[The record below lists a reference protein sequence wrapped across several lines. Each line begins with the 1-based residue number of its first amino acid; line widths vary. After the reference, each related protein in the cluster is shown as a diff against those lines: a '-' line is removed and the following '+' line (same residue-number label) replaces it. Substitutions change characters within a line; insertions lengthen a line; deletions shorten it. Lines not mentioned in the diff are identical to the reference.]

1 MPDYVVIGG
10 VEVISTARAQALG
23 AEAGECGA
31 DEVCW
36 DCEDGAAEWL
46 NNGEPYGTVEDA
58 PWFDPAVPESRSVL
72 GFGGLEITGMTER
85 VGTTGNAPARREFTL
100 RFAAFLADECG
111 LEYAQGWLSNVFSP
125 SPCATSC
132 VGHEMCM
139 LACCPDVDD
148 DGELVGPD
156 PLRHLYDVEVVSGP
170 TMIERSWEDPLWIE
184 YEVTLST
191 PNVYVWR
198 PPPDQRVWRV
208 RPSDGQV
215 VTLDLPAVYEACP
228 DDDDCATEF
237 ACPSPDFAPLPAEP
251 LPACYPAEPFSAHRT
266 LVSVPSRTM
275 PRGVD
280 VVPVIHAEAGNR
292 PLRNLV
298 VRFYDNPLDVPCDR
312 LPDMNPCRACMDLT
326 VTEIPP
332 NGSIIMDGRTGLN
345 TITCK
350 NSRGRDVQIPA
361 SVYGPPVDGV
371 GAGYV
376 DAIPCGPGICLEI
389 YTAEGA
395 AINAEVVVEFWT
407 RTNGALWL
415 TTWDAPQA
423 ETRRLS
429 RCVGSTGMPRRVSR
443 LSRRSWTG
451 ISGSPASSVPGGAAP
466 TTRGHH
472 SKSSWAVARFVRTCC
487 DSSNRAGGRSA
498 SAAAPTSPTP
508 GRSGISRR
516 PRATPAR

>member
-1 MPDYVVIGG
+1 MLPDYVVIGG

-36 DCEDGAAEWL
+36 DCSEEAAAWL
-46 NNGEPYGTVEDA
+46 NNNEPYGTVEDA
-58 PWFDPAVPESRSVL
+58 PWYDPAVPESRSVL

-111 LEYAQGWLSNVFSP
+111 LEYAQGWLANVFSP

-139 LACCPDVDD
+139 IACCPDVDEA
-148 DGELVGPD
+148 GELVGPD
-156 PLRHLYDVEVVSGP
+156 PLRYLYDVEVVAGP
-170 TMIERSWEDPLWIE
+170 TMVERSWDDPLWIE

-198 PPPDQRVWRV
+198 APPPERVWQV

-215 VTLDLPAVYEACP
+215 VTLDLPAAYEACP
-228 DDDDCATEF
+228 DDDDCAAQF
-237 ACPSPDFAPLPAEP
+237 ACGPTGFAPLPSEP
-251 LPACYPAEPFSAHRT
+251 LPECYPAEPFEAHRT
-266 LVSVPSRTM
+266 LVSAAARVM
-275 PRGVD
+275 PRGLD
-280 VVPVIHAEAGNR
+280 VVPVIRAEAGNR

-298 VRFYDNPLDVPCDR
+298 IRFYDNPLDLPCDR

-326 VTEIPP
+326 VAEVPP
-332 NGSIIMDGRTGLN
+332 DGSIIMDGRTGLN

-376 DAIPCGPGICLEI
+376 DAIPCGPGICLEV
-389 YTAEGA
+389 YAGEGA
-395 AINAEVVVEFWT
+395 AINSRVIVEFWT
-407 RTNGALWL
+407 RSNGALWL
-415 TTWDAPQA
+415 RIWGALLVAKTLWW
-423 ETRRLS
+423 RFGGLI
-429 RCVGSTGMPRRVSR
+429 GMPGPATRS
-443 LSRRSWTG
+443 SRRS
-451 ISGSPASSVPGGAAP
+451 
-466 TTRGHH
+466 
-472 SKSSWAVARFVRTCC
+472 
-487 DSSNRAGGRSA
+487 
-498 SAAAPTSPTP
+498 
-508 GRSGISRR
+508 
-516 PRATPAR
+516 